1 MAISDAKNATQF
13 ETSSPVPRLPE
24 GILAIS
30 EFLNSSLILSVISV
44 LINPGET
51 QFTLMFFLAYSI
63 AKLFEKD
70 SEIGRLN
77 DGVRELKSINED
89 LSTGFEETKLAFN
102 LDNEDLKE
110 SEIVDA
116 TPEYDS
122 GEVEIEELLND
133 EMSSNYELNTVEE
146 TDYEDLLADAKIIGD
161 VPTEVSF
168 ES

>member
-1 MAISDAKNATQF
+1 M
-13 ETSSPVPRLPE
+13 
-24 GILAIS
+24 
-30 EFLNSSLILSVISV
+30 
-44 LINPGET
+44 
-51 QFTLMFFLAYSI
+51 
-63 AKLFEKD
+63 
-70 SEIGRLN
+70 
-77 DGVRELKSINED
+77 
-89 LSTGFEETKLAFN
+89 AFN